1 MRNRMNSVVIFNA
14 WHTCLVSTS
23 LLWRGS
29 RWRRGCRWR
38 PRPGQTRPRTQSRRA
53 TCGGYAHQ
61 PPGHSGTPVAEII
74 SIMGIETSIR
84 ARLSVCCS
92 DCHNF
97 KFHFPCSYLSSCQ
110 NFFFFLIESFCYWY
124 HATAHIVHRYKFQQK
139 WLGCWMLGCRMLGC
153 LDAVLAGRDKN

>member
-1 MRNRMNSVVIFNA
+1 MIFSELEKGLVREMYVMYMPSVYILKNLNKKQLLSYRVKKHILYKMENRMNSVVIFNA

-74 SIMGIETSIR
+74 SIIGILTSIW

-97 KFHFPCSYLSSCQ
+97 KFHFPCSYLSSC
-110 NFFFFLIESFCYWY
+110 
-124 HATAHIVHRYKFQQK
+124 
-139 WLGCWMLGCRMLGC
+139 
-153 LDAVLAGRDKN
+153 